1 MSVQRIPTLLSK
13 IATLTTIRDIEL
25 FELSLLKTL
34 ADLLKI
40 NQLSLY
46 KANPNLDQCLLT
58 VYTENHLTDDQT
70 RCQSESSEVYT
81 SEINTPS
88 HIKAAQIWIQTTK
101 KPYLKKKDA
110 FFQIVYPVTTIQEVD
125 HLIAFELE
133 HALTGNEMLIVA
145 SLLNISHNF
154 QSLLDENQKD
164 KLTGLLNRQ
173 TFETN
178 INKIQTLSLNFQD
191 LLQDEWDG
199 IERRR
204 TNMQN
209 NQFCLAMIDIDNF
222 KWINDRFGHIIG
234 DEVLLLLSYLMK
246 QSFRPRDLLFRFG
259 GEEFVVI
266 FAMYDKE
273 HAFGVLERFREMI
286 AHYRFP
292 QINTVT
298 VSIGATLLPQAGL
311 HVTEVIGRAD
321 MALYHAK
328 NNGKNQVHIHENL
341 IEQGLIT
348 NNKKTGTI
356 DLF

>member
-13 IATLTTIRDIEL
+13 LATLTTIRDIEL

-34 ADLLKI
+34 ADLLNI

-46 KANPNLDQCLLT
+46 KASQNHDHYLLT
-58 VYTENHLTDDQT
+58 VYTENYLTDDQT
-70 RCQSESSEVYT
+70 RCQSESREVYP
-81 SEINTPS
+81 SEIRTPDL
-88 HIKAAQIWIQTTK
+88 IKAAQIWIKTTG
-101 KPYLKKKDA
+101 KPYLKRKDA
-110 FFQIVYPVTTIQEVD
+110 LFQVVYPVTTIQQVD
-125 HLIAFELE
+125 HLIAFDLE

-145 SLLNISHNF
+145 NLLNISHNF

-178 INKIQTLSLNFQD
+178 INKIQMLSLSFQE
-191 LLQDEWDG
+191 LLQDEWDR

-204 TNMQN
+204 TNAPN
-209 NQFCLAMIDIDNF
+209 NQFCLAIIDIDNF
-222 KWINDRFGHIIG
+222 KWINDRFGHIMG

-246 QSFRPRDLLFRFG
+246 QSFRPKDLLFRFG

-266 FAMYDKE
+266 FAMHNRED
-273 HAFGVLERFREMI
+273 ALGVLERFREMI
-286 AHYRFP
+286 ENYRFP

-298 VSIGATLLPQAGL
+298 VSIGATFLPQAGL

-321 MALYHAK
+321 IALYHAK
-328 NNGKNQVHIHENL
+328 NNGKNQVHIHEDL
-341 IEQGLIT
+341 IDQGLIID
-348 NNKKTGTI
+348 NRKTGTI